1 MHFFPGL
8 VFTYFILKC
17 NLKDCSHVTLPIFL
31 PLSIVKNAF
40 LAPHSYE
47 FKTLSYIVLL
57 VSYSIFVILAFV
69 LLEPFCMI
77 QNLTFS
83 NGWLNLF
90 WLISNATFS
99 RNCLNSVYLVLIHLP
114 TLYLNVIFHTCG
126 NYRKPRALS
135 ILLQFSQIIL
145 QSVRFQ

>member
-17 NLKDCSHVTLPIFL
+17 NLRIVVNDIADLPPLKHCQECFL
-31 PLSIVKNAF
+31 S
-40 LAPHSYE
+40 PHSYE
-47 FKTLSYIVLL
+47 FRLFSQCFQQPYLCHPCFC
-57 VSYSIFVILAFV
+57 S
-69 LLEPFCMI
+69 LEPFLYDIEFNFFKWMA
-77 QNLTFS
+77 S
-83 NGWLNLF
+83 LF

-135 ILLQFSQIIL
+135 FFFRFSQIIL